1 MDGHSIYQY
10 SKCIIF
16 MIIHLQSFLD
26 FQNIINDE
34 YNIIMISPD
43 VLIFPQ
49 ISIIIIWPICVFSS
63 RFQSFRREKFEI
75 CTKVNHNSQRGIFI
89 SEYTWDDFGKKL
101 KYIFNK
107 M

>member
-1 MDGHSIYQY
+1 MLKVILILFRRYGHSIYQY

-16 MIIHLQSFLD
+16 MIIHPQSFLD

-49 ISIIIIWPICVFSS
+49 ISIVIIIWQIMVVLFKIY
-63 RFQSFRREKFEI
+63 FRVSK
-75 CTKVNHNSQRGIFI
+75 
-89 SEYTWDDFGKKL
+89 
-101 KYIFNK
+101 
-107 M
+107 

>member
-49 ISIIIIWPICVFSS
+49 ISIIIIIWPN
-63 RFQSFRREKFEI
+63 QDL
-75 CTKVNHNSQRGIFI
+75 FI
-89 SEYTWDDFGKKL
+89 SEFQNNLRYKGKS
-101 KYIFNK
+101 
-107 M
+107 

>member
-63 RFQSFRREKFEI
+63 RFQKRKI
-75 CTKVNHNSQRGIFI
+75 WDTKVNYNSQRGIFI
-89 SEYTWDDFGKKL
+89 SEYTWDDFGQKL

>member
-16 MIIHLQSFLD
+16 MIIHPQSFLD

-49 ISIIIIWPICVFSS
+49 ISIIIWPIWLFSS
-63 RFQSFRREKFEI
+63 RFILEF
-75 CTKVNHNSQRGIFI
+75 
-89 SEYTWDDFGKKL
+89 
-101 KYIFNK
+101 
-107 M
+107 